1 MQKRITSTV
10 LLLIITLTIGYFAL
24 PQLASA
30 ATLTKQEKVAKRQ
43 ELSRNYS
50 AALRQANN
58 TYNATLQS
66 AIETRRI
73 ALASAKNQAERIA
86 AIRTFSQTLI
96 GAKSELI
103 SSKLKALTTYRAGL
117 TAISW
122 LASGRSKAPGGK

>member
-1 MQKRITSTV
+1 MQKRITPIV
-10 LLLIITLTIGYFAL
+10 LLLVTTLIIGYFAF
-24 PQLASA
+24 PQFASA
-30 ATLTKQEKVAKRQ
+30 ALTKQEKVAKRQ

-86 AIRTFSQTLI
+86 AISTFSQTLA
-96 GAKSELI
+96 GARSELI
-103 SSKLKALTTYRAGL
+103 SSKLKALITYRAGL
-117 TAISW
+117 AAISW
-122 LASGRSKAPGGK
+122 LASGRSNAPGGK